1 MAQIG
6 QLVKSNFK
14 HCPTFFC
21 IKYFKNRCN
30 CMKPEKKANN
40 DKLMG
45 INWYIYAS
53 KEFTESYYVLAGASF
68 PAAGLRFR

>member
-1 MAQIG
+1 
-6 QLVKSNFK
+6 
-14 HCPTFFC
+14 
-21 IKYFKNRCN
+21 
-30 CMKPEKKANN
+30 MKPEKKANN
-40 DKLMG
+40 DKLTG